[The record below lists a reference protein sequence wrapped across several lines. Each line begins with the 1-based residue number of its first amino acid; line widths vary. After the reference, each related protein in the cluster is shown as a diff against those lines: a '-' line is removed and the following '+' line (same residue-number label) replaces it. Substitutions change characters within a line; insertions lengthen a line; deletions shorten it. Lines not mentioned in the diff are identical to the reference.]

1 MLKDHHIVYVYDD
14 KTENLLD
21 QYQQQ
26 LAVYEK
32 LFEVNNKNLKPYDY
46 ARLRDLDPVMMA
58 ILDVIAKIYDQAIP
72 IAIQVFEEV
81 EKKPNDTT
89 H

>member
-21 QYQQQ
+21 QYRQQ

-32 LFEVNNKNLKPYDY
+32 IFEAANKNLKPADY
-46 ARLRDLDPVMMA
+46 ARLRDCDVVLMA
-58 ILDVIAKIYDQAIP
+58 ILDVIGKIYEQAIP
-72 IAIQVFEEV
+72 ISIQIFEEV